1 MNRFLKSLVVMNSV
15 SLVLSLFYVLSPGEG
30 IFWNAYGILAI
41 LTLTGNIAASI
52 IKPDQKKWS
61 ALYLVL
67 SSAGMIGIMVLTTLA
82 SLDPAD
88 TASRS
93 LVAIVL
99 FLSLFVVGTLLA
111 GISFLHTNRRGHTR
125 RTLSR
130 QTETTFVKV
139 VRITLRVLL
148 GFVLLV
154 GVFLAVT
161 MVTSVSVGVIEAA
174 VSPYSLFFSFIFLST
189 AGLFLKVSPFDWRS
203 LKGMSVLLIGTTLYV
218 VFGLPFFSIPA
229 MLEEAEEN
237 YTAAFG
243 DDWQDDDETVPAFKE
258 LPVSLPAF
266 FFGTP
271 SGNYELEEDVQY
283 YQGDSGVDEG
293 LDLRFDVYTP
303 TENAADLPGQG
314 SVLIRIHGGG
324 WNSGDKGPENFSQV
338 NKYFAEQGYVVFD
351 VQYGLNA
358 ARQFSGLLSAPD
370 DVTGDFSVKDM
381 VRHLGLFTTYLADHH
396 ERYDADIDSV
406 FVSGGSAGGH
416 LANALAL
423 GASSGQYTELID
435 TRITVKGIIPF
446 YPANDLASFPGVG
459 DAEELIDP
467 ALLVEEDSPPAL
479 VYQGTLDT
487 LVEPQ
492 VTIAFKEAYVEANN
506 SDIAIIWLPYG
517 SHASDL
523 YFTGVYNQTFLY
535 YMERFMYQF
544 R

>member
-1 MNRFLKSLVVMNSV
+1 MNRFLKSLAVMNSV
-15 SLVLSLFYVLSPGEG
+15 SLVLSLFYVLSPEESV
-30 IFWNAYGILAI
+30 FWNAYGILVI
-41 LTLTGNIAASI
+41 LTLTGNSVAATLRT
-52 IKPDQKKWS
+52 DQKKGS

-67 SSAGMIGIMVLTTLA
+67 SSAGMTGVAVLTTLA

-88 TASRS
+88 QASRS
-93 LVAIVL
+93 LVGIVL
-99 FLSLFVVGTLLA
+99 FLSLFLVGTLLA
-111 GISFLHTNRRGHTR
+111 GTSFVHTNRRGHTSHAP
-125 RTLSR
+125 SR
-130 QTETTFVKV
+130 QTDSTPKKV
-139 VRITLRVLL
+139 MRIMLQILL
-148 GFVLLV
+148 GLSLLV
-154 GVFLAVT
+154 GVLLAVS
-161 MVTSVSVGVIEAA
+161 MVTNVSVGVVEAA
-174 VSPYSLFFSFIFLST
+174 VSPYSLFYSFIFLST

-203 LKGMSVLLIGTTLYV
+203 SKGISVLLIGTTLYV
-218 VFGLPFFSIPA
+218 VFALPFFSIPM

-243 DDWQDDDETVPAFKE
+243 NDWQDEDDTIPAFKE

-266 FFGTP
+266 FFGSP

-283 YQGDSGVDEG
+283 YAGDSGVDEG

-358 ARQFSGLLSAPD
+358 ARQFSGILSAPD
-370 DVTGDFSVKDM
+370 DVTGDFSVRDM
-381 VRHLGLFTTYLADHH
+381 VRHLGLFTTYLADNH
-396 ERYDADIDSV
+396 ERFDADIDSV
-406 FVSGGSAGGH
+406 FISGGSAGGH

-423 GASSGQYTELID
+423 GASSGQYPELID

-446 YPANDLASFPGVG
+446 YPANGLAGFPGVG

-467 ALLVEEDSPPAL
+467 DLLVEEDSPPAL
-479 VYQGTLDT
+479 VYQGDLDT

-492 VTIAFKEAYVEANN
+492 VTIDFKEAYVEANN

-523 YFTGVYNQTFLY
+523 YFTGVYNQTFMY